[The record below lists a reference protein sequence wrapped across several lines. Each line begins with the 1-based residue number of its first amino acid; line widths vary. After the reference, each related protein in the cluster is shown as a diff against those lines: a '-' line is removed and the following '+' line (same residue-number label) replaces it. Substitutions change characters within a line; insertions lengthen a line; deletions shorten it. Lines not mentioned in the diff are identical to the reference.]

1 MRENDGAKLIP
12 PYIPRVMV
20 TPSCRQSV
28 ANLLHQLGLVAT
40 TEGWSAVWEG
50 LSNTDAG
57 TLSVGLAEENV
68 Q

>member
-1 MRENDGAKLIP
+1 
-12 PYIPRVMV
+12 MV